1 MKKIFILFIFI
12 FTFTLCSC
20 EEKTENV
27 LTVDYDGGTYN
38 NQTSETIVVDGIK
51 KVNDLGKPKK
61 HGYNFIGWADSNK
74 STRFPIDQNKELNMG
89 MKLVPV
95 YEPKDITIEFK
106 TDFPSNVDIEV
117 NTGCLKQS
125 NKKNGLRYWVESE
138 FTYDE
143 NASISLRA
151 EGIEGYNQ
159 IVIKS
164 DVLEDDIVV
173 NYRYI
178 PGGITNYGIPISP
191 EILSE
196 KNTFVCYYENR
207 AE

>member
-61 HGYNFIGWADSNK
+61 HGYEFIGWADSNK
-74 STRFPIDQNKELNMG
+74 STKALDQNTELNKD
-89 MKLVPV
+89 MKLVPI
-95 YEPKDITIEFK
+95 YKPKKFVIEFK
-106 TDFPSNVDIEV
+106 TENVDMLDTIPELEIKVKKRISEASAKSYVQLSFCYDDDSTIE
-117 NTGCLKQS
+117 LM
-125 NKKNGLRYWVESE
+125 
-138 FTYDE
+138 
-143 NASISLRA
+143 A
-151 EGIEGYNQ
+151 EGIKGYNT

-164 DVLEDDIVV
+164 DLLKDDIVLDYTYSSV
-173 NYRYI
+173 
-178 PGGITNYGIPISP
+178 GKFTYGVTLSP
-191 EILSE
+191 SILSE
-196 KNTFVCYYENR
+196 VSKFACYYENR
-207 AE
+207 LK

>member
-20 EEKTENV
+20 DENV

-38 NQTSETIVVDGIK
+38 NQTSETIVLDSVK
-51 KVNDLGKPKK
+51 TVNDLGKPEK
-61 HGYNFIGWADSNK
+61 HGYEFIGWADSNK
-74 STRFPIDQNKELNMG
+74 STKALDQNTELNKD
-89 MKLVPV
+89 MKLAPI

-106 TDFPSNVDIEV
+106 TDFPSNLDIKVD
-117 NTGCLKQS
+117 TGSLKES
-125 NKKNGLRYWVESE
+125 NKNNGFRYWVELE
-138 FTYDE
+138 FTYNE
-143 NASISLRA
+143 KVSIALRA
-151 EGIEGYNQ
+151 DGIEGYNT

-207 AE
+207 VE

>member
-1 MKKIFILFIFI
+1 MKLIL
-12 FTFTLCSC
+12 
-20 EEKTENV
+20 
-27 LTVDYDGGTYN
+27 GGLN
-38 NQTSETIVVDGIK
+38 NLIK
-51 KVNDLGKPKK
+51 KN
-61 HGYNFIGWADSNK
+61 
-74 STRFPIDQNKELNMG
+74 E
-89 MKLVPV
+89 
-95 YEPKDITIEFK
+95 
-106 TDFPSNVDIEV
+106 
-117 NTGCLKQS
+117 
-125 NKKNGLRYWVESE
+125 LRYWVESE

-151 EGIEGYNQ
+151 DGIEGYNQ